1 MIDEHETDPVDHD
14 EIHPERE
21 ESSLPGLPA
30 RLVAVFV
37 SPGRLMEQLAEEPRW
52 LGALVVSALLIG
64 LSVTLIPAEVFL
76 EVQRQAALERGVEFP
91 AMGDNAIQFMRV
103 VIPVTTVLSS
113 VIFSFVFAGLYTV
126 IFAFVLGDEG
136 HFRQYLAAVA
146 HAWFIASLFSLL
158 LTPLRISTGDPQF
171 TLNLASFLFFMP
183 DGYFLNVFRVLDLSQ
198 IWSTLVIAQG
208 AHAIDKRRTFG
219 SAATILLMILVAVAL
234 VLGRFL

>member
-1 MIDEHETDPVDHD
+1 MIDEHETDSVGHD

-21 ESSLPGLPA
+21 ASSLPSLPA

-76 EVQRQAALERGVEFP
+76 EVQRQAALERGVDFP

-113 VIFSFVFAGLYTV
+113 VIFSFVFAGIYTV

-136 HFRQYLAAVA
+136 QFKQYLAAVA

-208 AHAIDKRRTFG
+208 AHAIDKRRSFG